1 MCDAYLEPL
10 PSLLKRL
17 QWRSNLAQTAEA
29 GSALIAMLSGSA
41 IDKGEEET

>member
-17 QWRSNLAQTAEA
+17 RRHSNLAQAPEA
-29 GSALIAMLSGSA
+29 GNVLIAMLSGSA